1 MIKHYKNK
9 KSGSMVMHL
18 GQIWKSRSLI
28 RTFAINDLVIRY
40 KGSMLGALWSFL
52 EPMLMLG
59 ILYLIFS
66 NVFKSNIEHYPLYLL
81 LGIIMWNYFA
91 RSTSTGLGIIL
102 ARTGIVNQ
110 TYFPRAILPIS
121 SCITMFIMLGVEFVV
136 FFGFIAGFQ
145 FLPPLTILILPI
157 LVVLLFCLTLG
168 ISFILSVMYI
178 RFRDVQNIWAI
189 VTYAG
194 FFLTPVIYDMSIFPD
209 NIAQILLLNPMAQ
222 FLEIAH
228 NAALYGGLPSV
239 FAITY
244 TAVFSVG
251 ILIVGYIIFKRYE
264 FKVVEEL

>member
-1 MIKHYKNK
+1 MQ
-9 KSGSMVMHL
+9 L
-18 GQIWKSRSLI
+18 GQIWRNRSLI
-28 RTFAINDLVIRY
+28 RTFAVNDLVLRY
-40 KGSMLGALWSFL
+40 KGSLLGALWSFL
-52 EPMLMLG
+52 EPILMLG

-66 NVFKSNIEHYPLYLL
+66 NVFKSDIENYPLYLL

-136 FFGFIAGFQ
+136 FFGFVAGFQ
-145 FLPPLTILILPI
+145 FVPPATIFVLPV

-168 ISFILSVMYI
+168 ISFILSVMYVK
-178 RFRDVQNIWAI
+178 FRDVQNIWSIAI
-189 VTYAG
+189 YAG

-209 NIAQILLLNPMAQ
+209 HIEQILLLNPMAQ
-222 FLEIAH
+222 FLDMAH
-228 NAALYGGLPSV
+228 DAALYGQLPSA

-244 TAVFSVG
+244 TAIFSVG
-251 ILIVGYIIFKRYE
+251 MLIVGYIIFKHYE